1 MDVVRV
7 ALGVAVALAVTWVV
21 LLAVLVALRPAGMDL
36 AEARRFLPD
45 VVRLVRELAR
55 DRSLGRRVRAPLLF
69 LLAYLA
75 FPLDLVPDFLPVIGY
90 ADDVIVVV
98 TVLRMVMRR
107 AGPSV
112 IQERWTGT
120 PQGLAALSRLVQRRG
135 DGG

>member
-1 MDVVRV
+1 MDVVRMALGMAIALAAAWV
-7 ALGVAVALAVTWVV
+7 ALLAG
-21 LLAVLVALRPAGMDL
+21 LVALRPAGMDL
-36 AEARRFLPD
+36 AEAKRFLPD
-45 VVRLVRELAR
+45 VVRLVRELAK
-55 DRSLGRRVRAPLLF
+55 DSSLGRGVRAPLLL

-75 FPLDLVPDFLPVIGY
+75 FPVDLVPDFLPVIGY

-98 TVLRMVMRR
+98 AVLRLAMRR

-112 IQERWTGT
+112 IRERWTGT